1 MTGEILPRGKC
12 NRGSPRRSVV
22 GGRRPTL
29 PIEGVGRRQG
39 RNGVQVILQPL
50 LWTLATAS
58 ALGIW
63 FGERIVVDLAPA
75 APAVHH
81 IVGVPLVAPNR
92 DWCGPAA
99 LAAVLQHHGERLRAA
114 DIAREIHLPD
124 YRGALNLD
132 LLLFARG
139 RGYQAWAGVGTS
151 QRLRQSIARDEPA
164 ICMVRSRGPL
174 ADRNHFVVVRG
185 YDEGLGCWFVDAG
198 NGREEVVSD
207 ADFDAR
213 WAECGRWMLAVQGP
227 TGSPAPEV
235 RHAAD

>member
-1 MTGEILPRGKC
+1 MTGEILPWRRC
-12 NRGSPRRSVV
+12 NRGSPRCSVA
-22 GGRRPTL
+22 GGRKPTP

-39 RNGVQVILQPL
+39 RNGVQLILQPL
-50 LWTLATAS
+50 LWALATAS

-63 FGERIVVDLAPA
+63 FGERIVVDSALAAPA
-75 APAVHH
+75 AHH

-99 LAAVLQHHGERLRAA
+99 LAAVLQHRGERLEAA
-114 DIAREIHLPD
+114 DIAREIYLPD

-132 LLLFARG
+132 LLLFARS
-139 RGYQAWAGVGTS
+139 RGYQAWAGAGTVEA
-151 QRLRQSIARDEPA
+151 LRESIARDEPA

-185 YDEGLGCWFVDAG
+185 YDEGLTAWFVDAG
-198 NGREEVVSD
+198 NGREEVVAE
-207 ADFDAR
+207 ADFDRR

-227 TGSPAPEV
+227 ARPPAPEAQ
-235 RHAAD
+235 HAAD